1 MHRRWMAAAIAALGI
16 ACAARA
22 AEPEEKKP
30 EAPRPSPEVE
40 KLNYFAAPWTSEGT
54 MRPGPNGPGGST
66 QGREMCRWMPGK
78 FFLGCMMESKDP
90 SGTMTQVQGMLG
102 WDAEKKVYRMWTFD
116 NSGRYE
122 VATGTLKDDTWTWLG
137 ESHLGDKTVQT
148 RVVFSDTKPE
158 AYALSYETSPDGK
171 SWTLVWSGKYTK
183 LSPRPGLTPGIR
195 PPMST
200 RPPWTTPATTP
211 TPAPK

>member
-1 MHRRWMAAAIAALGI
+1 MYARRAGAALAAIGIAASLWAAA
-16 ACAARA
+16 
-22 AEPEEKKP
+22 PEEKKP
-30 EAPRPSPEVE
+30 EAPKPSPETE
-40 KLNYFAAPWTSEGT
+40 KLSYFAAPWTSEGN
-54 MRPGPNGPGGST
+54 MRPGPNGAGGPT

-90 SGTMTQVQGMLG
+90 SGVMTQVQGMLG

-122 VATGTLKDDTWTWLG
+122 VATGTVKDDTWTWLG
-137 ESHLGDKTVQT
+137 ESHVSDKTVQT
-148 RVVFSDTKPE
+148 RLVFSDTKPE
-158 AYALSYETSPDGK
+158 TYAVSYETSPDGK

-183 LSPRPGLTPGIR
+183 LAPRAGLTPGAR
-195 PPMST
+195 PSMVL
-200 RPPWTTPATTP
+200 TPAPTR